1 MDMDLEGKKL
11 LIIGSDGTELA
22 IVQAAKALGVYTIC
36 CDGIT
41 DLNKI
46 PAKLSADEYWD
57 YDYSNI
63 DEIAHKCRENHID
76 GVLAGYSEWR
86 ILAASKIA
94 KAIEV
99 PFYATPEQ
107 IEITRDKR
115 KFKDLCIQYDVPVPK
130 DYHISLPISESNI
143 KSIVYPVI
151 IKPVD
156 NGGRKGISVC
166 NDESE
171 LNKSIEYALNN
182 SNCKKIIIEEFV
194 KGNEITAIYTLED
207 GNIKLSLIKDKYH
220 SDEYPQLCS
229 CTITPSVYSNKFIS
243 EVDSKIRNLL
253 KGISAKNGVCFFQM
267 IANQDSIKVFEM
279 GYRLNGG
286 NDYKIISRINGE
298 NYMDMLINYSLTGKM
313 TSKTMLKEYN
323 EQHISRCIYSEL
335 LIHCH
340 QGVIGKIDFSKVKKV
355 NGVIEAYC
363 QKKAGM
369 EVLENGTSQHT
380 CGRVIVRC
388 NSIEELNSIIESVYN
403 SVIVQDVKK
412 NSMVFKPFNIL
423 KYYNPNN

>member
-1 MDMDLEGKKL
+1 MDLTGKKL
-11 LIIGSDGTELA
+11 LIIGSGGTEIA
-22 IVQAAKALGVYTIC
+22 IVRAAKALGVYTVC

-46 PAKLSADEYWD
+46 PAKLSADEYWNN
-57 YDYSNI
+57 DYSNI
-63 DEIAHKCRENHID
+63 NEIVQKCRENHID

-86 ILAASKIA
+86 VLAASKIA
-94 KAIEV
+94 KSIKV

-107 IEITRDKR
+107 IEITRNKR
-115 KFKDLCIQYDVPVPK
+115 KFKDLCILYDVPVPK
-130 DYHISLPISESNI
+130 DYYINLPFSEKDI

-171 LNKSIEYALNN
+171 LNKSIKYALNN
-182 SNCKKIIIEEFV
+182 SNSKKIIIEEFV
-194 KGNEITAIYTLED
+194 KGNEITAIYTLVD
-207 GNIKLSLIKDKYH
+207 GKIKLSLIKDKYH

-229 CTITPSVYSNKFIS
+229 CTITPSVYSSRFIS

-298 NYMDMLINYSLTGKM
+298 NYMDMLINYSLTGEMAPKE
-313 TSKTMLKEYN
+313 MLRGCNNENTKE
-323 EQHISRCIYSEL
+323 CIYSEL

-340 QGVIGKIDFSKVKKV
+340 GGVIGKIDFSKVKKI

-363 QKKAGM
+363 QKQVGM

-380 CGRVIVRC
+380 CGRVIIRC
-388 NSIEELNSIIESVYN
+388 NSIEELNSIIQSVYN
-403 SVIVQDVKK
+403 SAIVLDVK
-412 NSMVFKPFNIL
+412 NENMIFKPFNIL
-423 KYYNPNN
+423 KYYNSNN